1 MSNWKELNGEKNWS
15 GLLRPLKK
23 SLGQT
28 LIHYGK
34 RIDAIY
40 DTVEHSITS
49 SSYGQ
54 PKYGEKEFFAKV
66 GLGLYTMNNYVYGD
80 SKIDFFAKGSRA
92 WIGYVAVATD
102 EGKRQLGR
110 RDIMVCWRGSVT
122 IGEWIKDFQFSQTSA
137 TPILGEHSGNSRVHE
152 GFFSIYMSARDQ
164 VLNAVKKLVKQ
175 YQHEEI
181 SITVTGHC
189 LGGSFA
195 ILNAADIVAKGYNNK
210 SDCSCMPKAMVTV
223 FAFASPQVGNSDFVK
238 VFNNFSNLHLLHT
251 RHYIDIVPE
260 LPPTTNYSKM
270 GTLLRITYTNFTIWD
285 LLRPIILSVAEI
297 LTRFHHLKNL
307 LVAIEKQQEKKG
319 LLFAAAA
326 PMVAVQG
333 APQLAGL
340 PGANFAG
347 DGTVI
352 LDDEVNESNVV
363 MEDLGNG
370 NYKLYLRTPQ
380 RQTA

>member
-1 MSNWKELNGEKNWS
+1 MSNWKELSGEKNWS

-49 SSYGQ
+49 SRYGQ
-54 PKYGEKEFFAKV
+54 PKYEEKEFFSKV

-110 RDIMVCWRGSVT
+110 RDIMICWRGSVT
-122 IGEWIKDFQFSQTSA
+122 IGEWIKDFQFGQTSA
-137 TPILGEHSGNSRVHE
+137 TPILGQQSGNPLVHG

-164 VLNAVKKLVKQ
+164 VLNAVKKLVNQ

-181 SITVTGHC
+181 SITITGQS

-195 ILNAADIVAKGYNNK
+195 ILNAADIVANGYNNK

-223 FAFASPQVGNSDFVK
+223 FAFSSPQVGNSDFVK

-251 RHYIDIVPE
+251 RHYLDIVPE

-270 GTLLRITYTNFTIWD
+270 GTPLCITSTNFRIWHHHFKP
-285 LLRPIILSVAEI
+285 LLI
-297 LTRFHHLKNL
+297 T
-307 LVAIEKQQEKKG
+307 IEKQEEKK
-319 LLFAAAA
+319 AAA
-326 PMVAVQG
+326 PKF
-333 APQLAGL
+333 AGL
-340 PGANFAG
+340 PGANFTA

-352 LDDEVNESNVV
+352 LDDEVDESNVV

-370 NYKLYLRTPQ
+370 KYKLYLRTPQ
-380 RQTA
+380 LQTA

>member
-54 PKYGEKEFFAKV
+54 PKYGEKEFFSKV

-110 RDIMVCWRGSVT
+110 RDIMGS
-122 IGEWIKDFQFSQTSA
+122 I
-137 TPILGEHSGNSRVHE
+137 PGNSRVHE

-307 LVAIEKQQEKKG
+307 LVAIEKQQGKKG